1 MSKRMNENTKK
12 NPFFFPS
19 IHHQLT
25 TIRIIACGMQYLSI
39 YDEHATCCTV
49 TMQWCPIPPTILPL
63 PPHYIVYS
71 SLSLFIFTC
80 TYSSCGIM
88 KRGCVLCAWAPDTLI
103 NTERTWRPTGPTK
116 IILLFLYTAVQQ
128 TFILSKKW
136 NFIMNELVQLQK
148 KNT

>member
-1 MSKRMNENTKK
+1 MKTQKK
-12 NPFFFPS
+12 SIFLS
-19 IHHQLT
+19 IHPPLT
-25 TIRIIACGMQYLSI
+25 NNHPYYRMWHAISLNLWWACYLLHCNNAVMSHTT
-39 YDEHATCCTV
+39 YPTASATTLHCL
-49 TMQWCPIPPTILPL
+49 QI
-63 PPHYIVYS
+63 S
-71 SLSLFIFTC
+71 FSLFIFTC

-136 NFIMNELVQLQK
+136 NFFMNELVQLQK